1 VDREAL
7 RALLDD
13 LRAGRID
20 VDAAMAKLRGLPFE
34 DLGFA
39 KIDHH
44 RALRG
49 GAPEAVFCP
58 GKTPAQVVA
67 ILGRLIAHHAN
78 VLATRADRSV
88 ADAVAE
94 AGLPHVYHP
103 DAKLVIARPEPSPGL
118 GLIAVLAVGLAVMAL
133 RGRLR
138 DA

>member
-13 LRAGRID
+13 LKAGRVD
-20 VDAAMAKLRGLPFE
+20 VDAAVTRLRGLPFE

-39 KIDHH
+39 KVDHH

-67 ILGRLIAHHAN
+67 ILSRLISRSPARWPPPACRTSTIP
-78 VLATRADRSV
+78 TRS
-88 ADAVAE
+88 
-94 AGLPHVYHP
+94 
-103 DAKLVIARPEPSPGL
+103 
-118 GLIAVLAVGLAVMAL
+118 
-133 RGRLR
+133 
-138 DA
+138 